1 MTDPVAAT
9 LSSALDGRYRVEREI
24 GAGGMATVYLAHDVR
39 HDRRVALKVLRP
51 ELSAVVGAERFLQE
65 IRLTANL
72 QHPHILPLLDS
83 GTVGAS
89 GLLFYVMP
97 FVEGESLRERLRREK
112 QLGIDDAVAIARAVA
127 GALDYA
133 HRRDVIHRDI
143 KPENILLV
151 DGQAVVADFGIAL
164 AVSHAGGSRMTETG
178 LSVGTPQYMSPE
190 QAMGERDIT
199 ARSDIYS
206 LGAVLYELLVG
217 EPPFTGP
224 TAQAIVAKVITER
237 PPRLAAYRDTVPPH
251 VDAAVRRALAK
262 LPADRF
268 ATARDLAEALSA
280 PRGVTVTQADLA
292 LDDGRVVAPP
302 RAPRGRRLRSAVP
315 WTAAGLF
322 AGIAGW
328 LGLQQSGT
336 RLPDGAVSHFAIPLP
351 PGTRFESWDR
361 HLALSPAGDRIVLWL
376 REGDTA
382 RLYTRRFDSLAFTPL
397 RGTARAEDPAFSV
410 DGRWVTF
417 LAGGTKLKRVAVA
430 GGEPTD
436 VADSRWGNAATG
448 ADGTVY
454 FTPTYLSGL
463 WRVPPGGGPPEQLTA
478 PDTSRRESGH
488 YRPFLL
494 RDARTVLFTN
504 HSAPVQRSRIEALT
518 IRTGERRVVV
528 EGGVNA
534 RVHDGLLFFAR
545 GNAVLAAPLD
555 ERQMRLTAPPVIVL
569 QGVAGST
576 TNGTASF
583 AIADNGTLAFVPD
596 SVSPAPRE
604 LVWVD
609 RSGTVTPVLA
619 RHEVYEFPRL
629 SPDGKRIAVVFRQ
642 EGMRDLWI
650 YDLDRG
656 VMQKLTNHQSS
667 TLGAE
672 WSPDGQQL
680 FYPVETPVYNLFRSP
695 ADGSTPE
702 EPVFVGPFD
711 IYLSD
716 LSRDGAMLLG
726 AQGAAQGTRLV
737 GIRLGASATLE
748 TTLDGERQAGHTTL
762 SPDGRWVAYTSM
774 QSGRPEIV
782 VRSFP
787 ELSRVRHQVST
798 AGGEQPRW
806 TRGGREI
813 VYREADRMMAVSF
826 DPASGRST
834 RPQLLFRGEYRTL
847 GNSQT
852 TYDVTP
858 DGTRFLMVRDA
869 PHAPEPHVI
878 VVLNW
883 LQAVRGRLRER

>member
-1 MTDPVAAT
+1 
-9 LSSALDGRYRVEREI
+9 
-24 GAGGMATVYLAHDVR
+24 
-39 HDRRVALKVLRP
+39 
-51 ELSAVVGAERFLQE
+51 
-65 IRLTANL
+65 
-72 QHPHILPLLDS
+72 
-83 GTVGAS
+83 
-89 GLLFYVMP
+89 
-97 FVEGESLRERLRREK
+97 
-112 QLGIDDAVAIARAVA
+112 
-127 GALDYA
+127 
-133 HRRDVIHRDI
+133 
-143 KPENILLV
+143 
-151 DGQAVVADFGIAL
+151 
-164 AVSHAGGSRMTETG
+164 
-178 LSVGTPQYMSPE
+178 MSPE

-206 LGAVLYELLVG
+206 LGAVVYELLVG

-224 TAQAIVAKVITER
+224 TAQAIVARVITAR
-237 PPRLAAYRDTVPPH
+237 PPRLTDHRDTVPPH
-251 VDAAVRRALAK
+251 VDMAVRKALSK

-268 ATARDLAEALSA
+268 ATARDLAEALST
-280 PRGVTVTQADLA
+280 PRAVTETAADLA
-292 LDDGRVVAPP
+292 LDDASVMATSP
-302 RAPRGRRLRSAVP
+302 RARFGRRLRAALP
-315 WTAAGLF
+315 WFVAAGF
-322 AGIAGW
+322 AAITGW
-328 LGLQQSGT
+328 LALHQSRSRPAG
-336 RLPDGAVSHFAIPLP
+336 GAVSRFAIPLP

-382 RLYTRRFDSLAFTPL
+382 RLYTRRLDSLAFTPI

-410 DGRWVTF
+410 DGRWITF
-417 LAGGTKLKRVAVA
+417 VAGGTKLKRVAVA

-436 VADSRWGNAATG
+436 VVDSHLGGAALG
-448 ADGTVY
+448 ADGAVY

-463 WRVPPGGGPPEQLTA
+463 WSVPPGGGTPAALTA
-478 PDTSRRESGH
+478 PDTSRREAGH

-494 RDARTVLFTN
+494 RDGKTVLLTN
-504 HSAPVQRSRIEALT
+504 HSAPLLRSRIEALT

-545 GNAVLAAPLD
+545 GNTVLAAPMD
-555 ERQMRLTAPPVIVL
+555 ERRMRLNAPPVIVL

-576 TNGTASF
+576 TNATASF
-583 AIADNGTLAFVPD
+583 AVAANGTLAFIPD

-672 WSPDGQQL
+672 WSPDGQHL
-680 FYPVETPVYNLFRSP
+680 YYPVETPVYNLFRSP

-702 EPVFVGPFD
+702 ESVFVSPFD
-711 IYLSD
+711 VYLSD
-716 LSRDGAMLLG
+716 ISPDGSMLLG
-726 AQGAAQGTRLV
+726 AQGTTQGTRLV
-737 GIRLGASATLE
+737 AVRLGARGTLE

-787 ELSRVRHQVST
+787 DLSRVRHQVST
-798 AGGEQPRW
+798 SGGEQPRW

-826 DPASGRST
+826 DPVSGRST

-852 TYDVTP
+852 TYDVTS
-858 DGTRFLMVRDA
+858 DGNRFLMVRDA
-869 PHAPEPHVI
+869 PHAPQPHVI

-883 LQAVRGRLRER
+883 LQTVRARLRER